1 MKKNDLIVE
10 EAKKRFQQITEYVVS
25 QGSRQVLEA
34 DDETEEPQGDMG
46 GDPNAMGGD
55 PNMMGGDPNA
65 MGAGDP
71 NAMGGDPNAMGGDPN
86 MMGGDPNAMGAGD
99 PNAMGGEGTPEGFA
113 PQDAMGGE
121 DPNMMGGDPNAMGGE
136 PMQPD
141 DEVIDVD
148 ELTDSQEET
157 EKEVAKINS
166 KFDKVIKAIGAF
178 EELLRSNDE
187 KIDNLRDE
195 FEKRNPSKI
204 EKLQMQTAN
213 SYPFNQRPED
223 YWKEKEATSNYQ
235 VVDDDLEED
244 KDKFIITT
252 NDVAGNENWKE
263 IADTLDDDILF
274 NQTLNKI
281 LGL

>member
-1 MKKNDLIVE
+1 MEKNNLIVE
-10 EAKKRFQQITEYVVS
+10 EAMKRFQQITEYVVS

-46 GDPNAMGGD
+46 G
-55 PNMMGGDPNA
+55 GDPNA
-65 MGAGDP
+65 I
-71 NAMGGDPNAMGGDPN
+71 GGDPNAMGGDPN
-86 MMGGDPNAMGAGD
+86 MMGGDPNAMGGGDPNAMGGDPNAMGGDPNAMGGD

-113 PQDAMGGE
+113 PQDAMGG

-166 KFDKVIKAIGAF
+166 KFDKVLKAIGAF

-187 KIDNLRDE
+187 KIEGLKSE
-195 FEKRNPSKI
+195 FEKRNPTKI
-204 EKLQMQTAN
+204 EKLHMQTAR
-213 SYPFNQRPED
+213 SYPFNQTPEE
-223 YWKEKEATSNYQ
+223 YWNEKEATSNYEIIDN
-235 VVDDDLEED
+235 DDKEAG
-244 KDKFIITT
+244 KFVITADEL
-252 NDVAGNENWKE
+252 NGNENWKE
-263 IADTLDDDILF
+263 ISDTLDDDLLF

>member
-1 MKKNDLIVE
+1 MTK
-10 EAKKRFQQITEYVVS
+10 
-25 QGSRQVLEA
+25 
-34 DDETEEPQGDMG
+34 
-46 GDPNAMGGD
+46 
-55 PNMMGGDPNA
+55 
-65 MGAGDP
+65 
-71 NAMGGDPNAMGGDPN
+71 
-86 MMGGDPNAMGAGD
+86 
-99 PNAMGGEGTPEGFA
+99 
-113 PQDAMGGE
+113 
-121 DPNMMGGDPNAMGGE
+121 
-136 PMQPD
+136 
-141 DEVIDVD
+141 
-148 ELTDSQEET
+148 
-157 EKEVAKINS
+157 
-166 KFDKVIKAIGAF
+166 
-178 EELLRSNDE
+178 

>member
-1 MKKNDLIVE
+1 MEKNNLIVE

-46 GDPNAMGGD
+46 GEDPNAMGGAD

-65 MGAGDP
+65 MGGA
-71 NAMGGDPNAMGGDPN
+71 DPN
-86 MMGGDPNAMGAGD
+86 MMGGDPNAMG
-99 PNAMGGEGTPEGFA
+99 GEETPEGFA
-113 PQDAMGGE
+113 PQDAMGA
-121 DPNMMGGDPNAMGGE
+121 DPNMMGGAPNAMGGE

-166 KFDKVIKAIGAF
+166 KFDKVLKAIGAF

-187 KIDNLRDE
+187 KIEGLKSE
-195 FEKRNPSKI
+195 FEKRNPTKI
-204 EKLQMQTAN
+204 EKLHMQTAR
-213 SYPFNQRPED
+213 SYPFNQTPEE
-223 YWKEKEATSNYQ
+223 YWKEKEATSNYEIIDN
-235 VVDDDLEED
+235 DDKEAG
-244 KDKFIITT
+244 KFVITADEV
-252 NDVAGNENWKE
+252 NGNENWKE
-263 IADTLDDDILF
+263 ISDTLDDDILF

>member
-10 EAKKRFQQITEYVVS
+10 EAMKRFQQITEYVVS

-46 GDPNAMGGD
+46 GDTN
-55 PNMMGGDPNA
+55 
-65 MGAGDP
+65 
-71 NAMGGDPNAMGGDPN
+71 
-86 MMGGDPNAMGAGD
+86 
-99 PNAMGGEGTPEGFA
+99 
-113 PQDAMGGE
+113 AMGGE

>member
-10 EAKKRFQQITEYVVS
+10 EAMKRFQQITEYVVS

-34 DDETEEPQGDMG
+34 DEETEEPQGEMGAGDPNAMG
-46 GDPNAMGGD
+46 GEDPNAMGGD
-55 PNMMGGDPNA
+55 PNAIG
-65 MGAGDP
+65 GDP

-86 MMGGDPNAMGAGD
+86 MMGGDPNAMGGD
-99 PNAMGGEGTPEGFA
+99 PNAMGSEGTPEGFA
-113 PQDAMGGE
+113 PQDTIGA
-121 DPNMMGGDPNAMGGE
+121 DPNGMGTE

-166 KFDKVIKAIGAF
+166 KFDKVLKAIGAF

-187 KIDNLRDE
+187 KIEGLKSE
-195 FEKRNPSKI
+195 FEKRNPTKI
-204 EKLQMQTAN
+204 EKLHMQTAR
-213 SYPFNQRPED
+213 SYPFNQTPEE
-223 YWKEKEATSNYQ
+223 YWKEKEATSNYEIIDN
-235 VVDDDLEED
+235 DDKEAG
-244 KDKFIITT
+244 KFVITADEL
-252 NDVAGNENWKE
+252 NGNENWKE
-263 IADTLDDDILF
+263 ISDTLDDDLLF

>member
-1 MKKNDLIVE
+1 MEKNNLIVE

-46 GDPNAMGGD
+46 GEDPNAMGGADPNMMGADPNAMGGAD

-65 MGAGDP
+65 MGGA
-71 NAMGGDPNAMGGDPN
+71 DPN
-86 MMGGDPNAMGAGD
+86 MMGGDPNAMG
-99 PNAMGGEGTPEGFA
+99 GEETPEGFA
-113 PQDAMGGE
+113 PQDAMGA

-166 KFDKVIKAIGAF
+166 KFDKVLKAIGAF

-187 KIDNLRDE
+187 KIEGLKSE
-195 FEKRNPSKI
+195 FEKRNPTKI
-204 EKLQMQTAN
+204 EKLHMQTAR
-213 SYPFNQRPED
+213 SYPFNQTPEE
-223 YWKEKEATSNYQ
+223 YWKEKEATSNYEIIDN
-235 VVDDDLEED
+235 DDKEAG
-244 KDKFIITT
+244 KFVITADEV
-252 NDVAGNENWKE
+252 NGNENWKE
-263 IADTLDDDILF
+263 ISDTLDDDILF

>member
-10 EAKKRFQQITEYVVS
+10 EAMKRFQQITEYVVS

-34 DDETEEPQGDMG
+34 DEETEEPQGEMGAGDPNAMGGEDPNAMGGDTNAIG

-55 PNMMGGDPNA
+55 PNMMGGDPN
-65 MGAGDP
+65 
-71 NAMGGDPNAMGGDPN
+71 
-86 MMGGDPNAMGAGD
+86 MMGGDPNAMGGD

-113 PQDAMGGE
+113 PQDTMGA
-121 DPNMMGGDPNAMGGE
+121 DPNGMGTE

-166 KFDKVIKAIGAF
+166 KFDKVLKAIGAF

-187 KIDNLRDE
+187 KIEGLKSE
-195 FEKRNPSKI
+195 FEKRNPTKI
-204 EKLQMQTAN
+204 EKLHMQTAR
-213 SYPFNQRPED
+213 SYPFNQTPEE
-223 YWKEKEATSNYQ
+223 YWKEKEATSNYEIIDN
-235 VVDDDLEED
+235 DDKEAG
-244 KDKFIITT
+244 KFVITADEL
-252 NDVAGNENWKE
+252 NGNENWKE
-263 IADTLDDDILF
+263 ISDTLDDDLLF

>member
-1 MKKNDLIVE
+1 MEKKNLIVE
-10 EAKKRFQQITEYVVS
+10 EAMKRFQQITEYVVS

-46 GDPNAMGGD
+46 GGDPNAMGGD

-65 MGAGDP
+65 MGGDP

-86 MMGGDPNAMGAGD
+86 MMGGGDPNAMGGD

-113 PQDAMGGE
+113 PQDAMGG

-166 KFDKVIKAIGAF
+166 KFDKVLKAIGAF

-187 KIDNLRDE
+187 KIEGLKSE
-195 FEKRNPSKI
+195 FEKRNPTKI
-204 EKLQMQTAN
+204 EKLHMQTAR
-213 SYPFNQRPED
+213 SYPFNQTPEE
-223 YWKEKEATSNYQ
+223 YWNEKEATSNYEIIDN
-235 VVDDDLEED
+235 DDKEAG
-244 KDKFIITT
+244 KFVITADEL
-252 NDVAGNENWKE
+252 NGNENWKE
-263 IADTLDDDILF
+263 ISDTLDDDLLF

>member
-1 MKKNDLIVE
+1 MEKNNLIVE
-10 EAKKRFQQITEYVVS
+10 EAMKRFQQITEYVLNH
-25 QGSRQVLEA
+25 GPKQVLEA
-34 DDETEEPQGDMG
+34 DDETEEPQGE
-46 GDPNAMGGD
+46 
-55 PNMMGGDPNA
+55 
-65 MGAGDP
+65 
-71 NAMGGDPNAMGGDPN
+71 MGGDPNAMGGDPN

-113 PQDAMGGE
+113 PQDTMGGE

-187 KIDNLRDE
+187 KIDNLKDE

-223 YWKEKEATSNYQ
+223 
-235 VVDDDLEED
+235 
-244 KDKFIITT
+244 
-252 NDVAGNENWKE
+252 
-263 IADTLDDDILF
+263 
-274 NQTLNKI
+274 
-281 LGL
+281 